1 MARIKHYNATT
12 QKWEYSD
19 ISSAVKGET
28 GATPNLQIGTVTTL
42 ETGSNAT
49 ATITGSAENPKLNLG
64 LPRGAA
70 GEAAGAVMYNT
81 TQSLTD
87 AQKTQ
92 ARNNISAVTSADITN
107 AISGKA
113 NLASPALTGTP
124 TAPTAAEGTNTTQ
137 IATTAFVQTAIS
149 GFSSDVF
156 SVGSSAPSNT
166 KLLWIDT
173 NTSTGGL
180 KYYNGSSWVHVPVAY
195 T

>member
-42 ETGSNAT
+42 ATGASAT
-49 ATITGSAENPKLNLG
+49 ATITGTTENPILNLG

-92 ARNNISAVTSADITN
+92 ARNNINAVTSADITS

-124 TAPTAAEGTNTTQ
+124 TAPTAAKGTNTTQ
-137 IATTAFVQTAIS
+137 IATTAFVQTAVS

-180 KYYNGSSWVHVPVAY
+180 KYYNGSKWVHVPVAY
-195 T
+195 N

>member
-28 GATPNLQIGTVTTL
+28 GATPNFTIGTVTTL
-42 ETGSNAT
+42 ATGASAT
-49 ATITGSAENPKLNLG
+49 ATITGTAENPKLNLG

-92 ARNNISAVTSADITN
+92 ARNNIN
-107 AISGKA
+107 AAG
-113 NLASPALTGTP
+113 LASPALTGTP
-124 TAPTAAEGTNTTQ
+124 TAPTAAKGTNTTQ
-137 IATTAFVQTAIS
+137 IATTAFVQTAVS

-173 NTSTGGL
+173 NATTGGL
-180 KYYNGSSWVHVPVAY
+180 KYYNGSSWTPVPVAY